1 MLVPYFEIMRS
12 GCLTCCYSPHVYDV
26 EFARLNFEYDEIEIT
41 QYIYDT
47 ATQFVRIYVWDVLT
61 EDWIEVGGA
70 PLVKMGA
77 SLVKSIEFAHATAR
91 LHDYW
96 L

>member
-1 MLVPYFEIMRS
+1 MLVPYYEIMR
-12 GCLTCCYSPHVYDV
+12 GECLTCCYSPHVFDV
-26 EFARLNFEYDEIEIT
+26 EFARLNFEYDKIEIT
-41 QYIYDT
+41 HYVYDT
-47 ATQFVRIYVWDVLT
+47 ETQYVRIFVYEPDCD
-61 EDWIEVGGA
+61 DWQICGGA

>member
-1 MLVPYFEIMRS
+1 MLVPYFEIS
-12 GCLTCCYSPHVYDV
+12 CGECLTCCYSPYVFDA
-26 EFARLNFEYDEIEIT
+26 ERARLSRMSDKLEFT
-41 QYIYDT
+41 KYIYDT
-47 ATQFVRIYVWDVLT
+47 DTQFVRVFVWEVCLD
-61 EDWIEVGGA
+61 DWMEVGGA

>member
-1 MLVPYFEIMRS
+1 MLVPYYEIS
-12 GCLTCCYSPHVYDV
+12 CGDCLTCCYSPYVFDTERARLSRMPDKV
-26 EFARLNFEYDEIEIT
+26 EFT
-41 QYIYDT
+41 QYLYDT
-47 ATQFVRIYVWDVLT
+47 DTQFVRVFVWERCLD
-61 EDWIEVGGA
+61 DWMEVGGA

>member
-1 MLVPYFEIMRS
+1 MLVPYYEINRG
-12 GCLTCCYSPHVYDV
+12 GCLICCYSPHVFNY
-26 EFARLNFEYDEIEIT
+26 ERARVFHMPDEIEFT
-41 QYIYDT
+41 KYIYDT
-47 ATQFVRIYVWDVLT
+47 DTQFVRVFVWDKCLD
-61 EDWIEVGGA
+61 DWMEVGGA
-70 PLVKMGA
+70 PLVKMGE

>member
-1 MLVPYFEIMRS
+1 MLVPYYEINRG
-12 GCLTCCYSPHVYDV
+12 GCLICCYSPCVFDTERARV
-26 EFARLNFEYDEIEIT
+26 LRMPDGIEFT
-41 QYIYDT
+41 KYIYDT
-47 ATQFVRIYVWDVLT
+47 DTKFVRVFVWVECLD
-61 EDWIEVGGA
+61 DWKEVGGA
-70 PLVKMGA
+70 PLVKMGT

>member
-1 MLVPYFEIMRS
+1 MLVPYYEINRG
-12 GCLTCCYSPHVYDV
+12 GCLICCYSPYV
-26 EFARLNFEYDEIEIT
+26 FEAESTRISRMPDKVEIT
-41 QYIYDT
+41 KYVYNTD
-47 ATQFVRIYVWDVLT
+47 TQFVDVLVW
-61 EDWIEVGGA
+61 EECLNDWMTVGGA